1 MTTKYTHVYLK
12 LMIGIVLIV
21 NNIIPLVMYY
31 NLQIMSEIPM
41 KKGYEPI

>member
-12 LMIGIVLIV
+12 LMIGIVLFV
-21 NNIIPLVMYY
+21 NNIIRLVMYHIQP
-31 NLQIMSEIPM
+31 NMSEIPT